1 MGKMQFS
8 YSRKGLNT
16 ALSQANLRIT
26 QQLPQSSDKKQK
38 TSPRGVQL
46 QQTAQKTGRL
56 GQNLTSPN
64 KVATKRSPRNQSSQF
79 TPEEQ
84 LWLAAETGNLAQ
96 ISHLILAGVDV
107 NASNPNDDGWT
118 ALHYASHE
126 GLDQVVEQLIR
137 KFNADV
143 NKMTANGRTA
153 LHIAST

>member
-1 MGKMQFS
+1 
-8 YSRKGLNT
+8 
-16 ALSQANLRIT
+16 
-26 QQLPQSSDKKQK
+26 
-38 TSPRGVQL
+38 
-46 QQTAQKTGRL
+46 
-56 GQNLTSPN
+56 
-64 KVATKRSPRNQSSQF
+64 
-79 TPEEQ
+79 
-84 LWLAAETGNLAQ
+84 
-96 ISHLILAGVDV
+96 LAGVDV